1 MNFPVDVF
9 NNHKTPFYF
18 YDMPLLKATL
28 DELKAQIAD
37 SPYEV
42 HYAIKANANASLLA
56 AIRDAGLGADCVS
69 GWEVKAVVEAG
80 FASNKIVFAGVGKT
94 DSEIEYALDHDIACF
109 NIESEPELRVINDL
123 ALAKGKTAN
132 VAIRVNPNIDA
143 HTHRYITTG
152 LSDNKFGINLELL
165 GDVVRLAN
173 SLPAICLKGLHFHI
187 GSQLTDFEPY
197 TMLCEVVNRLQ
208 DEFEAEGVKFE
219 TINVGGG
226 LGIDYNNPDQNAI
239 ADFKTFFEVFKNNI
253 KLRDGQHLHF
263 ELGRSIVAQCG
274 SLITRVSYVKKSVTK
289 QFVIVDAGMSDL
301 IRPALYQAHHA
312 IQNIS
317 NAEGP
322 CEKYDVV
329 GPICESS
336 DTFGVDEQLPTVKRG
351 DFLALRSAG
360 AYGEIM
366 ASHYNL
372 RPFAPAL
379 IWGE

>member
-80 FASNKIVFAGVGKT
+80 FAGNKIVFAGGGKT

-197 TMLCEVVNRLQ
+197 KMLCEVVNRLL

-226 LGIDYNNPDQNAI
+226 LGIDYNNPVQNAI

-317 NAEGP
+317 NTEGP

>member
-18 YDMPLLKATL
+18 YDMSLLKATL

-80 FASNKIVFAGVGKT
+80 FAGNKIVFAGGGKT
-94 DSEIEYALDHDIACF
+94 DSEIEYALDHAIACF

-152 LSDNKFGINLELL
+152 LIDNKFGINLELL

-197 TMLCEVVNRLQ
+197 KMLCEVVNRLQ

>member
-9 NNHKTPFYF
+9 YKHKTPFYF

-28 DELKAQIAD
+28 AELKAQIAD
-37 SPYEV
+37 MPYHV
-42 HYAIKANANASLLA
+42 HYAVKANANGTLLG

-80 FASNKIVFAGVGKT
+80 FASDKIVFAGVGKT

-123 ALAKGKTAN
+123 ALAKGKVAN

-173 SLPAICLKGLHFHI
+173 SLPAIRLKGLHYHI

-197 TMLCEVVNRLQ
+197 KMLCEVNNRLQ
-208 DEFEAEGVKFE
+208 DEFEAEGVRFD

-226 LGIDYNNPDQNAI
+226 LGIDYGNPDDNPI
-239 ADFKTFFEVFKNNI
+239 ADFKTFFDVFKNNM
-253 KLRDGQHLHF
+253 KLRDGQQLHF
-263 ELGRSIVAQCG
+263 ELGRSLVAQCG
-274 SLITRVSYVKKSVTK
+274 SLITRVTYVKKSVTK
-289 QFVIVDAGMSDL
+289 QFAIVDAGMSDL
-301 IRPALYQAHHA
+301 IRPALYQAHHK

-317 NAEGP
+317 NTEGES
-322 CEKYDVV
+322 EKYDVV

-336 DTFGVDEQLPTVKRG
+336 DTFGEDEQLSAVKRG
-351 DFLALRSAG
+351 DLLAIRSAG

-372 RPFAPAL
+372 RPFAPAVFD
-379 IWGE
+379 GE

>member
-37 SPYEV
+37 LPYEV

-80 FASNKIVFAGVGKT
+80 FAGNKIVFAGVGKT

-165 GDVVRLAN
+165 GDVVCLAN

-197 TMLCEVVNRLQ
+197 KMLCEVVNRLQ

-317 NAEGP
+317 NTEGP

>member
-80 FASNKIVFAGVGKT
+80 FAGNKIVFAGVGKT

-197 TMLCEVVNRLQ
+197 KMLCEVVNRLQ

-253 KLRDGQHLHF
+253 KLREGQHLHF

-317 NAEGP
+317 NTEGP

>member
-1 MNFPVDVF
+1 
-9 NNHKTPFYF
+9 
-18 YDMPLLKATL
+18 MPST
-28 DELKAQIAD
+28 
-37 SPYEV
+37 
-42 HYAIKANANASLLA
+42 
-56 AIRDAGLGADCVS
+56 
-69 GWEVKAVVEAG
+69 
-80 FASNKIVFAGVGKT
+80 
-94 DSEIEYALDHDIACF
+94 

-197 TMLCEVVNRLQ
+197 KMLCEVVNRLQ

-317 NAEGP
+317 NTEGP

>member
-197 TMLCEVVNRLQ
+197 KMLCEVVNRLQ

>member
-1 MNFPVDVF
+1 M
-9 NNHKTPFYF
+9 
-18 YDMPLLKATL
+18 
-28 DELKAQIAD
+28 
-37 SPYEV
+37 
-42 HYAIKANANASLLA
+42 
-56 AIRDAGLGADCVS
+56 
-69 GWEVKAVVEAG
+69 
-80 FASNKIVFAGVGKT
+80 
-94 DSEIEYALDHDIACF
+94 
-109 NIESEPELRVINDL
+109 RVINDL
-123 ALAKGKTAN
+123 ALAKGKTAK

-197 TMLCEVVNRLQ
+197 KMLCEVVNRLQ
-208 DEFEAEGVKFE
+208 DEFEAEGVRFE

-317 NAEGP
+317 NTIGP

>member
-80 FASNKIVFAGVGKT
+80 FAGNKIVFAGVGKT

-197 TMLCEVVNRLQ
+197 KMLCEVVNRLQ
-208 DEFEAEGVKFE
+208 DEFEAEGVNFE

>member
-80 FASNKIVFAGVGKT
+80 FAGNKIVFAGVGKT

-197 TMLCEVVNRLQ
+197 KMLCEVVNRLQ
-208 DEFEAEGVKFE
+208 DEFEADGVKFD

>member
-80 FASNKIVFAGVGKT
+80 FAGNKIVFAGVGKT

-197 TMLCEVVNRLQ
+197 KMLCEVVNRLQ

-253 KLRDGQHLHF
+253 KLREGQQLHF

>member
-80 FASNKIVFAGVGKT
+80 FAGNKIVFAGVGKT

-197 TMLCEVVNRLQ
+197 KMLCEVVNRLQ

-253 KLRDGQHLHF
+253 KLRDGQYLHF

-317 NAEGP
+317 NTEGP

-336 DTFGVDEQLPTVKRG
+336 DTFGVDEQLPIVKRG